1 MTEIKLLVPIVL
13 LLSILLFHINN
24 GLTSL
29 IVFPTIIII
38 LLLTILLSVNS
49 HSNFIKYIVILN
61 VAVTMAILSYS
72 LVPYSVADRYTDANY
87 VFQLVRL
94 FSAERRV
101 MPGVGTNQAYE
112 YSFYPL
118 FEIWLIILSYYNNVD
133 PVYIMRIFPI
143 FSIFYYFITWISIY
157 KFINRQIYIEAAFLS
172 LLSFHFSIFIIRPLH
187 PSYVYMLFSV
197 LILISLIGI
206 SRGYN
211 FNSLIQS
218 MVIIGIVMGHNT
230 TGFILIATLMSFFLI
245 YTALYKFLR
254 ITFFLNSMIMRRV
267 LLMLLLILVAFLL
280 YNLYVSAYFFGKGT
294 VRGVITY
301 LSYVIEGDVLPF
313 DVIFQFRRP
322 LNINID
328 LVAPSFSGWIVD
340 RGRIYLGFFGLALY
354 LFVFLLVTIRILF
367 NKYSLNFTSISSFFL
382 MLSFSISLIIVI
394 ATFTWPAFYIS
405 DYYWRFYSYFFFFS
419 SPFVVW
425 YIYKL
430 RKRIAMVLFFVILFN
445 TFIGKPSLAF
455 GIDTPFE
462 LSDPR
467 IGIKESVVLA
477 SYLAE
482 RYDGSVIVG
491 TRYAYNVIGPL
502 STKTTITIYSD
513 KDLEMLSI
521 SRVNNYLFVF
531 SSIETKMLRISTS
544 VQEGNLLYKSGDF
557 FVYK

>member
-29 IVFPTIIII
+29 IVFPTIIIT
-38 LLLTILLSVNS
+38 LLLTILLLVSS

-61 VAVTMAILSYS
+61 VAITIAILSYS
-72 LVPYSVADRYTDANY
+72 LIPYSVADRYTDANY
-87 VFQLVRL
+87 VFQLVKL
-94 FSAERRV
+94 FSAEERV
-101 MPGVGTNQAYE
+101 MSGVGTNQAYE

-133 PVYIMRIFPI
+133 PVYIMRTFPI

-157 KFINRQIYIEAAFLS
+157 KFVNRQIYIEAALVS

-187 PSYVYMLFSV
+187 PSYAYMLFSL
-197 LILISLIGI
+197 LILIFLINI

-211 FNSLIQS
+211 FNFLIQS
-218 MVIIGIVMGHNT
+218 MVIIEIVMSHNT
-230 TGFILIATLMSFFLI
+230 TGLILIATLMLFFLV

-254 ITFFLNSMIMRRV
+254 ITFFINPMIMRR
-267 LLMLLLILVAFLL
+267 LLSMLLLIFVAFLL
-280 YNLYVSAYFFGKGT
+280 YNLYVSTYFFSKWT

-301 LSYVIEGDVLPF
+301 LDYIIKGDVLPL

-322 LNINID
+322 INID
-328 LVAPSFSGWIVD
+328 VVAPSFPGWIID

-354 LFVFLLVTIRILF
+354 LFVFLSVTICILF
-367 NKYSLNFTSISSFFL
+367 NKCSLNSTSTSSFFL
-382 MLSFSISLIIVI
+382 ILSFSISLIIVVT
-394 ATFTWPAFYIS
+394 TFTWPAFYIS

-430 RKRIAMVLFFVILFN
+430 RKRIAIVLLFVILFN
-445 TFIGKPSLAF
+445 TFIGKPSLTF

-467 IGIKESVVLA
+467 IGIKESIALA

-502 STKTTITIYSD
+502 SIKTTITIYSD

-521 SRVNNYLFVF
+521 SGVNNYLFVF
-531 SSIETKMLRISTS
+531 SSIETKMLRISTN